1 LRTAVLL
8 TFLNKE
14 PKTVPTSAPVT
25 SVRALN
31 SKGGFDMAEKTKIGI
46 MLCDQHCVQT
56 QCHGIKCF
64 RALNNREGAF
74 EDYKDKDLEL
84 VSYVTCTGCP
94 GGAVGNKVLAEM
106 KKLGVKIVFL
116 SSGAVCG
123 FPPCPYIG
131 YLRDL
136 TEKSFGMKMVVGT
149 HPIPTTFWE
158 WHRAAGSWDSPEWQ
172 EYIKPTT
179 TDEKTREAYINI
191 I

>member
-1 LRTAVLL
+1 
-8 TFLNKE
+8 
-14 PKTVPTSAPVT
+14 
-25 SVRALN
+25 
-31 SKGGFDMAEKTKIGI
+31 MAEKTKIAI
-46 MLCDQHCVQT
+46 LLCDHHCVQT

-64 RALNNREGAF
+64 RALNNKEGAF
-74 EDYKDKDLEL
+74 SDYKDKDLEL

-94 GGAVGNKVLAEM
+94 SGAVGNKVLAEL
-106 KKLGVKIVFL
+106 KKIGAEIVFL

-123 FPPCPYIG
+123 FPPCPHIG
-131 YLRDL
+131 YLRDV
-136 TEKSFGMKMVVGT
+136 TEKGFGMKMVVGT

-158 WHRAAGSWDSPEWQ
+158 WHKALGSWDSAEWQ